1 MQTNENLQRDT
12 TMITWALMFFADA
25 IKAYSRACEIENMH
39 DWSGEDTYKR
49 FKGQVEGAIVSAK
62 TAIEMLRDESND
74 PCVDTS
80 GLIDE
85 AKQFLANIKRKWYWM
100 GEVVDAD

>member
-25 IKAYSRACEIENMH
+25 IKAYSRACEIEDMN
-39 DWSGEDTYKR
+39 DWSEDGTYKR
-49 FKGQVEGAIVSAK
+49 FKRQVEGAIVSAK

-74 PCVDTS
+74 PCVDVS
-80 GLIDE
+80 GLISE
-85 AKQFLANIKRKWYWM
+85 AQAFMTNIKRKWYWM